1 MDLFDNI
8 ILNIIVIITSI
19 SGVILVIESTGFL
32 PYKFTKW
39 LTRNKIDTTIEVLRD
54 LGFDVKENKEKVHKC
69 LYDEKNIKRIEEKL
83 DKCKINKQVEIGK
96 GSNGYFFSDY
106 IDLMGACCNE
116 RTAQDFARE
125 LQTYSKNLN
134 LDNDFIV
141 TYKLGAPILAYEYSK
156 LVNKPFVLHSEE
168 EKFRLKNANKK
179 EVKSKFDFG
188 ILKPKKLK
196 KALIV
201 DDSTTG
207 GRKVLDIIDDLRKYN
222 YEITDCLVVF
232 VPIGK
237 DVENKLKEKNVNL
250 HKIIEI
256 KTKIEE

>member
-39 LTRNKIDTTIEVLRD
+39 LTRNKIDTTIEVLKD
-54 LGFDVKENKEKVHKC
+54 LGFDIKENKEKVHKC

-96 GSNGYFFSDY
+96 STSGHFFSNY

-125 LQTYSKNLN
+125 LHTYSKNLN
-134 LDNDFIV
+134 LNYDFIV
-141 TYKLGAPILAYEYSK
+141 TSKLGTPILAYEFSK
-156 LVNKPFVLHSEE
+156 LVNKPLVLHSEE
-168 EKFRLKNANKK
+168 EKFRLKNGKTDEPKA
-179 EVKSKFDFG
+179 KFDFG
-188 ILKPKKLK
+188 ILKPRDLK

-207 GRKVLDIIDDLRKYN
+207 GRKILNIISDLRQYKY
-222 YEITDCLVVF
+222 EVTDCLVLF

-237 DVENKLKEKNVNL
+237 DVEKRLKDRNVNL
-250 HKIIEI
+250 HKITEI
-256 KTKIEE
+256 NTKIEE

>member
-1 MDLFDNI
+1 MEPFSTY

-19 SGVILVIESTGFL
+19 STIVLVLDAVGFL
-32 PYKFTKW
+32 PYKCTKW
-39 LTRNKIDTTIEVLRD
+39 LTRNKLDTTIEVLKD
-54 LGFDVKENKEKVHKC
+54 LGFDVKENKEKLHKC

-125 LQTYSKNLN
+125 LHTFSKKLKLN
-134 LDNDFIV
+134 YDFII
-141 TYKLGAPILAYEYSK
+141 TSKLETPILAYKYSK
-156 LVNKPFVLHSEE
+156 LVKKPFVLHSEE

-207 GRKVLDIIDDLRKYN
+207 GRKVLDIIDDLRQYN

>member
-1 MDLFDNI
+1 MEPFNTY

-19 SGVILVIESTGFL
+19 STIVLVLDAVGFL
-32 PYKFTKW
+32 PYKCTKW
-39 LTRNKIDTTIEVLRD
+39 LTRNKLDTTIEVLKD
-54 LGFDVKENKEKVHKC
+54 LGFDVKENKEKLHKC

-96 GSNGYFFSDY
+96 GSNGYFFSGY

-125 LQTYSKNLN
+125 LHTFSKKLKLN
-134 LDNDFIV
+134 YDFIV
-141 TYKLGAPILAYEYSK
+141 TSKLGTPILAYEYSK
-156 LVNKPFVLHSEE
+156 LVKKPFVLHSEE
-168 EKFRLKNANKK
+168 EKFRLKNENKK

-207 GRKVLDIIDDLRKYN
+207 GRKVLDIIDDLRQYN

-237 DVENKLKEKNVNL
+237 DVENKC
-250 HKIIEI
+250 
-256 KTKIEE
+256 

>member
-1 MDLFDNI
+1 MEPFNTY

-19 SGVILVIESTGFL
+19 STIVLVLDAVGFL
-32 PYKFTKW
+32 PYKCTKW
-39 LTRNKIDTTIEVLRD
+39 LTRNKLDTTIEVLKD
-54 LGFDVKENKEKVHKC
+54 LGFDVKENKEKLHKC

-125 LQTYSKNLN
+125 LHTFSKKLKLN
-134 LDNDFIV
+134 YDFIV
-141 TYKLGAPILAYEYSK
+141 TSKLGTPILAYEYSK
-156 LVNKPFVLHSEE
+156 LVKKPFVLHSEE

-207 GRKVLDIIDDLRKYN
+207 GRKVLDIIDDLRQYN

-237 DVENKLKEKNVNL
+237 EVENKLKEKNVNL
-250 HKIIEI
+250 HKL
-256 KTKIEE
+256 

>member
-1 MDLFDNI
+1 MEPFNTY

-19 SGVILVIESTGFL
+19 STIVLVLDAVGFL
-32 PYKFTKW
+32 PYKCTKW
-39 LTRNKIDTTIEVLRD
+39 LTRNKLDTTIEVLKD
-54 LGFDVKENKEKVHKC
+54 LGFDVKENKEKLHKC

-106 IDLMGACCNE
+106 IDLMGACCKE

-125 LQTYSKNLN
+125 LHTFSKKLKLN
-134 LDNDFIV
+134 YDFIV
-141 TYKLGAPILAYEYSK
+141 TSKLGTPILAYEYSK
-156 LVNKPFVLHSEE
+156 LVKKPFVLHSEE

-207 GRKVLDIIDDLRKYN
+207 GRKVLDIIDDLRQYN

-237 DVENKLKEKNVNL
+237 DVENK
-250 HKIIEI
+250 
-256 KTKIEE
+256 

>member
-1 MDLFDNI
+1 MHANSREEVSAMEGVYVHLYGKNPTASKTKTI
-8 ILNIIVIITSI
+8 VEIL
-19 SGVILVIESTGFL
+19 
-32 PYKFTKW
+32 K
-39 LTRNKIDTTIEVLRD
+39 D
-54 LGFDVKENKEKVHKC
+54 LGFDVKENKEKLHKC

-83 DKCKINKQVEIGK
+83 DKCKINKRVEIGK
-96 GSNGYFFSDY
+96 GSNGYFFSGY

-116 RTAQDFARE
+116 RIAQDFARE

-134 LDNDFIV
+134 LDYDFIV
-141 TYKLGAPILAYEYSK
+141 TSKLGAPILGYEYSK
-156 LVNKPFVLHSEE
+156 LVSKPFVLHSEE
-168 EKFRLKNANKK
+168 EKFRLKNENKK

-222 YEITDCLVVF
+222 YEINDCLVVF

>member
-1 MDLFDNI
+1 MEPFNNI

-19 SGVILVIESTGFL
+19 STIVLVLDAVGFL

-39 LTRNKIDTTIEVLRD
+39 LTRNRIDTTIEVLRD
-54 LGFDVKENKEKVHKC
+54 LGFDIKENKEKLHKC

-83 DKCKINKQVEIGK
+83 NKCKINKKVEIGK
-96 GSNGYFFSDY
+96 STSGHFFSDY

-125 LQTYSKNLN
+125 LHTFNKKLK
-134 LDNDFIV
+134 LDYDFVV
-141 TYKLGAPILAYEYSK
+141 TSKLGTPILAYEFSK
-156 LVNKPFVLHSEE
+156 LVKKPFVLHSEE
-168 EKFRLKNANKK
+168 EKFRLKNENKD

-188 ILKPKKLK
+188 ILKPNKVK

-207 GRKVLDIIDDLRKYN
+207 GRKVLEVIDDLRRYKYEVN
-222 YEITDCLVVF
+222 DCLVVF